1 MNKMILVSL
10 FDKKADYF
18 HPAYCIRNKALACR
32 AFSDAIINRNDSDLS
47 NHPEDFE
54 LFHVGSFDLDK
65 GILEPI
71 SPVSICSGL
80 DFIAKKESN
89 NDDTS
94 AQ

>member
-10 FDKKADYF
+10 FDKKAEYF

-54 LFHVGSFDLDK
+54 LFQVGTFDLDK
-65 GILEPI
+65 GKLESI

-80 DFIAKKESN
+80 DFIANKESN
-89 NDDTS
+89 NEDS
-94 AQ
+94 ASL